1 MDRTGADLY
10 VLDGQDAGH
19 GADDGLEREALQRGA
34 EGEGV
39 GAEVAG
45 VEAIA
50 TKAKER
56 STTASTLSWA
66 LHLWGYPSAS
76 TLVRCSHAA

>member
-1 MDRTGADLY
+1 VDRTGADLY

-39 GAEVAG
+39 
-45 VEAIA
+45 
-50 TKAKER
+50 
-56 STTASTLSWA
+56 
-66 LHLWGYPSAS
+66 
-76 TLVRCSHAA
+76 